1 MRGDQRL
8 TGGRDVPGFGYA
20 HGCPRKIH
28 DGIGIASSYQV
39 GNPGA
44 IKARRDPADRP
55 TTGRD
60 RCLLGRRGDFRHS
73 AAAGGRGQPRPNHWT
88 AEDFRGHHCK
98 HLEESRRLR
107 PASTEQAMTRPPKRS
122 MFAGDGV
129 AAPLQHATFRRI
141 WLASL
146 LSNLGLLI
154 QAVGAAW
161 AMTQMTSSAD
171 KVALVQTAL
180 MLPVMLISMPAG
192 AIADMYDRRIVAL
205 ISLAIALSGA
215 TALTVLAWLGLV
227 TPETLLAL
235 CFVVGSG
242 MALFGPAWQSSV
254 TEQVPPETL
263 PSAVALNG
271 ISYNI
276 ARSFG
281 PAIGGIVVA
290 AAGAVAA
297 FAANAVLYLPLLI
310 VLFLWRRTS
319 QPSRLPRERL
329 NRAIVSG
336 VRYIANSPAIK
347 IVLTRTLVTGLIGG
361 SVSALMP
368 LVARDLLHGGA
379 QTYGIMLGAF
389 GMGAVIGALNITEVR
404 KRMSGEA
411 AIRACALSMGGAIA
425 AVALSREPVLTAAA
439 LVIAGAVW
447 MLAVALFNIGVQL
460 SAPRWVAGRSLAAF
474 QASIA
479 GGIAI
484 GSWGWGRLTDAV
496 GVEAALLVSAA
507 LMLASPLLGLWL
519 QMPRIGARNEDA
531 EVLADPEVQ
540 LSLTARSGPLVV
552 EIEYRVAQDNARAF
566 HNVMQEVQ
574 LSRQRNGAYGWS
586 IARDIAD
593 PELWTERYH
602 CPTWL
607 DYLRQRNRSTQS
619 ERALHQRAIG
629 FHLGPDPV
637 RVRRMLER
645 PFGSVRWKEDTPDR
659 AVSEVLPVTSS
670 AAGGST

>member
-1 MRGDQRL
+1 M
-8 TGGRDVPGFGYA
+8 
-20 HGCPRKIH
+20 
-28 DGIGIASSYQV
+28 
-39 GNPGA
+39 
-44 IKARRDPADRP
+44 
-55 TTGRD
+55 
-60 RCLLGRRGDFRHS
+60 
-73 AAAGGRGQPRPNHWT
+73 
-88 AEDFRGHHCK
+88 
-98 HLEESRRLR
+98 
-107 PASTEQAMTRPPKRS
+107 TERPKRS
-122 MFAGDGV
+122 LFAADGV
-129 AAPLQHATFRRI
+129 AAPLRHGVFRRI

-154 QAVGAAW
+154 QGVGAAW

-192 AIADMYDRRIVAL
+192 AIADMYDRRVVAL
-205 ISLAIALSGA
+205 ISLSISLAGSTALS
-215 TALTVLAWLGLV
+215 VLAWLGLV
-227 TPETLLAL
+227 TPQSLLAL

-254 TEQVPPETL
+254 SEQVPAETL

-290 AAGAVAA
+290 TAGAVAA
-297 FAANAVLYLPLLI
+297 FAANAVLYIPLLV
-310 VLFLWRRTS
+310 VLFLWRRS
-319 QPSRLPRERL
+319 SEPSRLPRERL

-336 VRYIANSPAIK
+336 VRYIANSPSIR
-347 IVLTRTLVTGLIGG
+347 IVLARTLVTGVIGG

-389 GMGAVIGALNITEVR
+389 GMGAVIGALNIAEVR

-411 AIRACALSMGGAIA
+411 AVRACALSMAGAIA
-425 AVALSREPVLTAAA
+425 AVAMSKSPVLTAAA

-479 GGIAI
+479 GGIAM
-484 GSWGWGRLTDAV
+484 GSWGWGHLTDLV
-496 GVEAALLVSAA
+496 GVETALLVSAA
-507 LMLASPLLGLWL
+507 LMFVSPLLGFWL
-519 QMPRIGARNEDA
+519 RMPRIGARNEDA
-531 EVLADPEVQ
+531 EVLADPEVR
-540 LSLTARSGPLVV
+540 LSLTGRSGPLVV
-552 EIEYRVAQDNARAF
+552 EIEYRVAQESARAF

-619 ERALHQRAIG
+619 ERALHQRAID

-659 AVSEVLPVTSS
+659 AANEVLPVAN
-670 AAGGST
+670 AASGST

>member
-1 MRGDQRL
+1 
-8 TGGRDVPGFGYA
+8 V
-20 HGCPRKIH
+20 
-28 DGIGIASSYQV
+28 
-39 GNPGA
+39 
-44 IKARRDPADRP
+44 
-55 TTGRD
+55 
-60 RCLLGRRGDFRHS
+60 
-73 AAAGGRGQPRPNHWT
+73 
-88 AEDFRGHHCK
+88 
-98 HLEESRRLR
+98 
-107 PASTEQAMTRPPKRS
+107 
-122 MFAGDGV
+122 DGV
-129 AAPLQHATFRRI
+129 AAPLRHALFRRI

-154 QAVGAAW
+154 QGVGAAW

-180 MLPVMLISMPAG
+180 MLPIMLIAMPAG

-205 ISLAIALSGA
+205 VSLSIALAGATSLA
-215 TALTVLAWLGLV
+215 VMAWLGLV
-227 TPETLLAL
+227 TPQILLAF

-242 MALFGPAWQSSV
+242 NALFGPAWQSSV
-254 TEQVPPETL
+254 SEQVPPENL

-281 PAIGGIVVA
+281 PAIGGIIVA
-290 AAGAVAA
+290 TAGAVAA
-297 FAANAVLYLPLLI
+297 FAANAILYIPLWV
-310 VLFLWRRTS
+310 VLFLWRRVS
-319 QPSRLPRERL
+319 EPSRLPRERL

-336 VRYIANSPAIK
+336 VRYIANSPPIR

-361 SVSALMP
+361 SVMALMP

-389 GMGAVIGALNITEVR
+389 GVGAVIGALNISELR

-411 AIRACALSMGGAIA
+411 AIRACTLSMAGAMA
-425 AVALSREPVLTAAA
+425 AVALSRQPVLTAAA
-439 LVIAGAVW
+439 LVVAGAVW
-447 MLAVALFNIGVQL
+447 MAAVALFNIGVQL

-479 GGIAI
+479 GGIGI
-484 GSWGWGRLTDAV
+484 GSWGWGHLTDAA
-496 GVEAALLVSAA
+496 GVQTALLVSAA

-519 QMPRIGARNEDA
+519 GMPPVGARNEAA
-531 EVLADPEVQ
+531 ELLADPEVK
-540 LSLTARSGPLVV
+540 LSLTGRSGPLVV
-552 EIEYRVAQDNARAF
+552 EIEYRVAQENARAF

-586 IARDIAD
+586 VARDIAD

-607 DYLRQRNRSTQS
+607 DYLRQRNRATQS
-619 ERALHQRAIG
+619 ERALHQQAID
-629 FHLGPDPV
+629 FHVGPDPI

-645 PFGSVRWKEDTPDR
+645 PFGSVRWKEDSPDR
-659 AVSEVLPVTSS
+659 AANEVLPIAT

>member
-1 MRGDQRL
+1 M
-8 TGGRDVPGFGYA
+8 
-20 HGCPRKIH
+20 
-28 DGIGIASSYQV
+28 
-39 GNPGA
+39 
-44 IKARRDPADRP
+44 
-55 TTGRD
+55 
-60 RCLLGRRGDFRHS
+60 
-73 AAAGGRGQPRPNHWT
+73 
-88 AEDFRGHHCK
+88 
-98 HLEESRRLR
+98 
-107 PASTEQAMTRPPKRS
+107 TEQPKRS
-122 MFAGDGV
+122 MFATDGV
-129 AAPLQHATFRRI
+129 AAPLRHSVFRRI

-154 QAVGAAW
+154 QGVGAAW

-180 MLPVMLISMPAG
+180 MLPIMLISMPAG
-192 AIADMYDRRIVAL
+192 AIADMYDRRVVAL
-205 ISLAIALSGA
+205 VSLSIALVGSTVLSG
-215 TALTVLAWLGLV
+215 LAWLGLV
-227 TPETLLAL
+227 TPNILLIF
-235 CFVVGSG
+235 CFIVGSG

-254 TEQVPPETL
+254 SEQVPAENL

-281 PAIGGIVVA
+281 PAIGGIIVA
-290 AAGAVAA
+290 TAGAVAA

-319 QPSRLPRERL
+319 EPSRLPRERL

-336 VRYIANSPAIK
+336 VRYIANSPSIR
-347 IVLTRTLVTGLIGG
+347 IVLARTLVTGVIGG

-389 GMGAVIGALNITEVR
+389 GMGAVIGALNITELR
-404 KRMSGEA
+404 KRLSGEA
-411 AIRACALSMGGAIA
+411 AIRACTLSMAGAIA

-439 LVIAGAVW
+439 LVVAGAVW
-447 MLAVALFNIGVQL
+447 MAAVALFNIGVQL

-484 GSWGWGRLTDAV
+484 GSWGWGHLTDVA
-496 GVEAALLVSAA
+496 GVETALLVSAA
-507 LMLASPLLGLWL
+507 LMFASPLLGLWL
-519 QMPRIGARNEDA
+519 TMPPIGARTEDA
-531 EVLADPEVQ
+531 EVLADPEVR
-540 LSLTARSGPLVV
+540 LSLTGRSGPLVV
-552 EIEYRVAQDNARAF
+552 EIEYRVDQESARAF

-607 DYLRQRNRSTQS
+607 DYLRQRNRSSQS
-619 ERALHQRAIG
+619 ERALHQSAMD

-659 AVSEVLPVTSS
+659 AANEVLPVATVAGSS
-670 AAGGST
+670 T

>member
-1 MRGDQRL
+1 MQK
-8 TGGRDVPGFGYA
+8 P
-20 HGCPRKIH
+20 
-28 DGIGIASSYQV
+28 
-39 GNPGA
+39 
-44 IKARRDPADRP
+44 
-55 TTGRD
+55 
-60 RCLLGRRGDFRHS
+60 
-73 AAAGGRGQPRPNHWT
+73 
-88 AEDFRGHHCK
+88 
-98 HLEESRRLR
+98 SR
-107 PASTEQAMTRPPKRS
+107 RS
-122 MFAGDGV
+122 MFTGDGV
-129 AAPLQHATFRRI
+129 AAPLQHSVFRRI

-146 LSNLGLLI
+146 VSNLGLLI
-154 QAVGAAW
+154 QGVGAAW

-180 MLPVMLISMPAG
+180 MLPIMLISMPAG

-205 ISLAIALSGA
+205 ISLSISLVGA
-215 TALTVLAWLGLV
+215 TALTVLAWFGFI
-227 TPETLLAL
+227 TPAILLAF
-235 CFVVGSG
+235 CFVVGCG

-254 TEQVPPETL
+254 SEQVPPETL

-297 FAANAVLYLPLLI
+297 FAANALLYIPLLI
-310 VLFLWRRTS
+310 VLFLWRRAS
-319 QPSRLPRERL
+319 EPSRLPREKL
-329 NRAIVSG
+329 SRAIVSG
-336 VRYIANSPAIK
+336 VRYIANLPSIR
-347 IVLTRTLVTGLIGG
+347 IVLTRTLVTGLAGG

-389 GMGAVIGALNITEVR
+389 GMGAVLGALNISEIR
-404 KRMSGEA
+404 KRLSGEA
-411 AIRACALSMGGAIA
+411 AVRACAISMAGAIA
-425 AVALSREPVLTAAA
+425 SVALSTNAVLTAAA
-439 LVIAGAVW
+439 LVLAGGVW

-479 GGIAI
+479 GGIAV
-484 GSWGWGRLTDAV
+484 GSWGWGHLTDAA
-496 GVEAALLVSAA
+496 GVETALLVSAG
-507 LMLASPLLGLWL
+507 LMLLSPLLGLWL
-519 QMPRIGARNEDA
+519 RMPPVGARDADA
-531 EVLADPEVQ
+531 EMLADPEVR
-540 LSLTARSGPLVV
+540 LSLTGRSGPLVV
-552 EIEYRVAQDNARAF
+552 EIEYRVDQESARAF

-619 ERALHQRAIG
+619 ERELHVRAMAFHIG
-629 FHLGPDPV
+629 IEPV

-659 AVSEVLPVTSS
+659 AANEVLPAATPAGSS
-670 AAGGST
+670 T

>member
-1 MRGDQRL
+1 
-8 TGGRDVPGFGYA
+8 VPA
-20 HGCPRKIH
+20 
-28 DGIGIASSYQV
+28 
-39 GNPGA
+39 
-44 IKARRDPADRP
+44 
-55 TTGRD
+55 
-60 RCLLGRRGDFRHS
+60 
-73 AAAGGRGQPRPNHWT
+73 
-88 AEDFRGHHCK
+88 
-98 HLEESRRLR
+98 
-107 PASTEQAMTRPPKRS
+107 
-122 MFAGDGV
+122 
-129 AAPLQHATFRRI
+129 
-141 WLASL
+141 
-146 LSNLGLLI
+146 
-154 QAVGAAW
+154 
-161 AMTQMTSSAD
+161 
-171 KVALVQTAL
+171 
-180 MLPVMLISMPAG
+180 
-192 AIADMYDRRIVAL
+192 
-205 ISLAIALSGA
+205 
-215 TALTVLAWLGLV
+215 
-227 TPETLLAL
+227 
-235 CFVVGSG
+235 
-242 MALFGPAWQSSV
+242 
-254 TEQVPPETL
+254 ETL

-290 AAGAVAA
+290 TAGAVAA
-297 FAANAVLYLPLLI
+297 FAANAVLYIPLLV
-310 VLFLWRRTS
+310 VLFLWRRTHE
-319 QPSRLPRERL
+319 PSRLPRERL

-336 VRYIANSPAIK
+336 VRYIANSPSIR
-347 IVLTRTLVTGLIGG
+347 IVLARTLVMGTLGG

-389 GMGAVIGALNITEVR
+389 GMGAVIGALNIAEVR

-484 GSWGWGRLTDAV
+484 GSWGWGHLTDAV
-496 GVEAALLVSAA
+496 GVETALLVSAA
-507 LMLASPLLGLWL
+507 LMFASPLLGLWL
-519 QMPRIGARNEDA
+519 RMPRIGARNEDA

-540 LSLTARSGPLVV
+540 LLLTARSGPLVV
-552 EIEYRVAQDNARAF
+552 EIEYRVAQENARPF
-566 HNVMQEVQ
+566 HTVMQQVQ

-619 ERALHQRAIG
+619 ERALHQEAIA

-637 RVRRMLER
+637 RIRRMLER
-645 PFGSVRWKEDTPDR
+645 PFGSVRWKDESPDR
-659 AVSEVLPVTSS
+659 AAREVLPVAS
-670 AAGGST
+670 AAAGSSST

>member
-1 MRGDQRL
+1 M
-8 TGGRDVPGFGYA
+8 
-20 HGCPRKIH
+20 I
-28 DGIGIASSYQV
+28 
-39 GNPGA
+39 
-44 IKARRDPADRP
+44 
-55 TTGRD
+55 
-60 RCLLGRRGDFRHS
+60 
-73 AAAGGRGQPRPNHWT
+73 
-88 AEDFRGHHCK
+88 
-98 HLEESRRLR
+98 
-107 PASTEQAMTRPPKRS
+107 EQAKRP
-122 MFAGDGV
+122 MFAADGV
-129 AAPLQHATFRRI
+129 AAPLRHSAFRRI

-161 AMTQMTSSAD
+161 AMTQMTPSVD

-180 MLPVMLISMPAG
+180 MLPVMLIAMPAG
-192 AIADMYDRRIVAL
+192 AIADMYDRRVVAL
-205 ISLAIALSGA
+205 VSLSIALAGA
-215 TALTVLAWLGLV
+215 AALTVLAWLGRL
-227 TPETLLAL
+227 TPEILLAF
-235 CFVVGSG
+235 CFIVGSG
-242 MALFGPAWQSSV
+242 MALFGPAWQASV
-254 TEQVPPETL
+254 SEQVPPETL

-290 AAGAVAA
+290 TAGAVAA
-297 FAANAVLYLPLLI
+297 FAANAVLYIPLLI

-319 QPSRLPRERL
+319 EPSRLPRERL

-336 VRYIANSPAIK
+336 VRYIANSPSIR
-347 IVLTRTLVTGLIGG
+347 IVLARTLITGVIGG

-404 KRMSGEA
+404 RRMSGEA
-411 AIRACALSMGGAIA
+411 AVRACALAMGGAIA
-425 AVALSREPVLTAAA
+425 AVALSRQPVLTAAA
-439 LVIAGAVW
+439 LVVAGAVW

-484 GSWGWGRLTDAV
+484 GSWGWGRLTDAA
-496 GVEAALLVSAA
+496 GVETALLVSAA
-507 LMLASPLLGLWL
+507 LMLVSPILGLWL
-519 QMPRIGARNEDA
+519 GMPRVGARNEDA
-531 EVLADPEVQ
+531 EVLADPEVR
-540 LSLTARSGPLVV
+540 LPLTGRSGPLVV
-552 EIEYRVAQDNARAF
+552 EIEYRVDQESARAF

-602 CPTWL
+602 CPTWF

-619 ERALHQRAIG
+619 ERALHQRAMD

-659 AVSEVLPVTSS
+659 AANEVLPVAT
-670 AAGGST
+670 AAGSST

>member
-1 MRGDQRL
+1 M
-8 TGGRDVPGFGYA
+8 
-20 HGCPRKIH
+20 KE
-28 DGIGIASSYQV
+28 
-39 GNPGA
+39 
-44 IKARRDPADRP
+44 PA
-55 TTGRD
+55 
-60 RCLLGRRGDFRHS
+60 
-73 AAAGGRGQPRPNHWT
+73 
-88 AEDFRGHHCK
+88 
-98 HLEESRRLR
+98 
-107 PASTEQAMTRPPKRS
+107 KRS
-122 MFAGDGV
+122 MFSGDGV
-129 AAPLQHATFRRI
+129 AAPLRHGVFRRI

-146 LSNLGLLI
+146 VSNLGLLI
-154 QAVGAAW
+154 QGVGAAW

-180 MLPVMLISMPAG
+180 MLPIMLISMPAG

-205 ISLAIALSGA
+205 VSLAIALTGA
-215 TALTVLAWLGLV
+215 TALTVMAWLNLV
-227 TPETLLAL
+227 TPNILLAF
-235 CFVVGSG
+235 CFIVGCG

-254 TEQVPPETL
+254 SEQVPAETL
-263 PSAVALNG
+263 PAAVALNG

-281 PAIGGIVVA
+281 PAIGGVIVA
-290 AAGAVAA
+290 TSGAVAA
-297 FAANAVLYLPLLI
+297 FAANALLYIPLFI
-310 VLFLWRRTS
+310 VLFLWRRAS
-319 QPSRLPRERL
+319 EPSRLPRERL

-336 VRYIANSPAIK
+336 VRYIANSPSIRT
-347 IVLTRTLVTGLIGG
+347 VLARTLVTGIIGG

-368 LVARDLLHGGA
+368 LVARDLLQGGA

-389 GMGAVIGALNITEVR
+389 GMGAVIGALNIGTLR
-404 KRMSGEA
+404 KQMSGEA
-411 AIRACALSMGGAIA
+411 AIRACTISMAGAIT
-425 AVALSREPVLTAAA
+425 AVALSRQPVLTAAA
-439 LVIAGAVW
+439 LVVAGAVW
-447 MLAVALFNIGVQL
+447 MAAVALFNIGVQL

-474 QASIA
+474 QAAIA

-484 GSWGWGRLTDAV
+484 GSWGWGYLTDLQ
-496 GVEAALLVSAA
+496 GVQTALLVSAA
-507 LMLASPLLGLWL
+507 MMLVSPLLGLWL
-519 QMPRIGARNEDA
+519 RMPPVGARNEPA
-531 EVLADPEVQ
+531 EILADPEVR
-540 LSLTARSGPLVV
+540 LSLTGRSGPLVV
-552 EIEYRVAQDNARAF
+552 EIEYRVDQESARAF

-619 ERALHQRAIG
+619 ERALHQRAMD

-659 AVSEVLPVTSS
+659 AANEVLPVAT
-670 AAGGST
+670 AAGSST

>member
-1 MRGDQRL
+1 MTDQ
-8 TGGRDVPGFGYA
+8 
-20 HGCPRKIH
+20 
-28 DGIGIASSYQV
+28 
-39 GNPGA
+39 
-44 IKARRDPADRP
+44 
-55 TTGRD
+55 
-60 RCLLGRRGDFRHS
+60 
-73 AAAGGRGQPRPNHWT
+73 
-88 AEDFRGHHCK
+88 
-98 HLEESRRLR
+98 
-107 PASTEQAMTRPPKRS
+107 PKRS
-122 MFAGDGV
+122 MFTADGV
-129 AAPLQHATFRRI
+129 AAPLRHPVFRRI

-154 QAVGAAW
+154 QGVGAAW

-180 MLPVMLISMPAG
+180 MLPIMLISMPAG

-205 ISLAIALSGA
+205 VSLSIALSGA
-215 TALTVLAWLGLV
+215 TALTVLAWLDLV
-227 TPETLLAL
+227 TPQILLAF
-235 CFVVGSG
+235 CFIVGSG

-254 TEQVPPETL
+254 SEQVPAETL

-297 FAANAVLYLPLLI
+297 FAANAVLYIPLLI
-310 VLFLWRRTS
+310 VLFLWRRS
-319 QPSRLPRERL
+319 SEPSRLPRERL

-336 VRYIANSPAIK
+336 VRYIANSPSIRV
-347 IVLTRTLVTGLIGG
+347 VLVRTLVTGLLGG

-389 GMGAVIGALNITEVR
+389 GMGAVIGALNIAEVR
-404 KRMSGEA
+404 NRMSGEA
-411 AIRACALSMGGAIA
+411 AVRACALSMGGAIA
-425 AVALSREPVLTAAA
+425 AVALSREPVLTATA

-447 MLAVALFNIGVQL
+447 MLSVALFNIGVQL

-474 QASIA
+474 QAAIA

-484 GSWGWGRLTDAV
+484 GSWGWGRLTDAA
-496 GVEAALLVSAA
+496 GVETALLVSAG
-507 LMLASPLLGLWL
+507 LMFASPLLGLWL
-519 QMPRIGARNEDA
+519 GMPRVGARNEDA
-531 EVLADPEVQ
+531 EVLADPEVR
-540 LSLTARSGPLVV
+540 LSLTGRSGPLVV
-552 EIEYRVAQDNARAF
+552 EIEYRVAQDDARAF

-586 IARDIAD
+586 VARDIAD

-619 ERALHQRAIG
+619 ERALHQQAID

-659 AVSEVLPVTSS
+659 AASEVLPVAT
-670 AAGGST
+670 AAGSST

>member
-1 MRGDQRL
+1 MNEPSHPQR
-8 TGGRDVPGFGYA
+8 F
-20 HGCPRKIH
+20 
-28 DGIGIASSYQV
+28 
-39 GNPGA
+39 
-44 IKARRDPADRP
+44 
-55 TTGRD
+55 
-60 RCLLGRRGDFRHS
+60 
-73 AAAGGRGQPRPNHWT
+73 AA
-88 AEDFRGHHCK
+88 
-98 HLEESRRLR
+98 
-107 PASTEQAMTRPPKRS
+107 
-122 MFAGDGV
+122 DGV
-129 AAPLQHATFRRI
+129 TAPLRYPAFRRI

-154 QAVGAAW
+154 QGVGAAW

-171 KVALVQTAL
+171 NVALVQTAL

-205 ISLAIALSGA
+205 VALAIALSGA
-215 TALTVLAWLGLV
+215 TALSVLAWLGMV
-227 TPETLLAL
+227 TPQILLAF

-242 MALFGPAWQSSV
+242 NALFGPSWQSSV
-254 TEQVPPETL
+254 SEQVPPETL

-290 AAGAVAA
+290 TAGAVAA
-297 FAANAVLYLPLLI
+297 FACNAVLYLPLLV
-310 VLFLWRRTS
+310 VLFLWRRS
-319 QPSRLPRERL
+319 SEPSRLPRERL
-329 NRAIVSG
+329 NRAMVSG
-336 VRYIANSPAIK
+336 VRYIANSPSIR
-347 IVLTRTLVTGLIGG
+347 IVLARTLVTGVIGG

-389 GMGAVIGALNITEVR
+389 GMGAVVGALNIAEVR
-404 KRMSGEA
+404 KRLSGEGA
-411 AIRACALSMGGAIA
+411 VRACALSMAGAIT

-439 LVIAGAVW
+439 LVVAGAVW

-484 GSWGWGRLTDAV
+484 GSWGWGRLTDAA
-496 GVEAALLVSAA
+496 GVQTALLVSAA
-507 LMLASPLLGLWL
+507 LMFASPLLGLWL
-519 QMPRIGARNEDA
+519 RMPRVGARNEDA
-531 EVLADPEVQ
+531 ELLADPEVRLA
-540 LSLTARSGPLVV
+540 LSGRSGPLVV
-552 EIEYRVAQDNARAF
+552 EIEYRVDQESARTF
-566 HNVMQEVQ
+566 HSVMQEVQ

-619 ERALHQRAIG
+619 ERALHQRAQA
-629 FHLGPDPV
+629 FHLGPEPV

-645 PFGSVRWKEDTPDR
+645 PFGSVRWKDDTPDR
-659 AVSEVLPVTSS
+659 AANEVLPVAT
-670 AAGGST
+670 AAGSSGT

>member
-1 MRGDQRL
+1 MTDQ
-8 TGGRDVPGFGYA
+8 
-20 HGCPRKIH
+20 
-28 DGIGIASSYQV
+28 
-39 GNPGA
+39 
-44 IKARRDPADRP
+44 
-55 TTGRD
+55 
-60 RCLLGRRGDFRHS
+60 
-73 AAAGGRGQPRPNHWT
+73 
-88 AEDFRGHHCK
+88 
-98 HLEESRRLR
+98 
-107 PASTEQAMTRPPKRS
+107 PKRS
-122 MFAGDGV
+122 MLSAHGV
-129 AAPLQHATFRRI
+129 AAPLRHVVFRRI

-161 AMTQMTSSAD
+161 AMTQMTPDAD

-205 ISLAIALSGA
+205 VSLSISLSGA
-215 TALTVLAWLGLV
+215 TALTVLAWFGLI
-227 TPETLLAL
+227 TPNTLLAF

-254 TEQVPPETL
+254 SEQVPAETL

-290 AAGAVAA
+290 TAGAVAA
-297 FAANAVLYLPLLI
+297 FASNALLYLPLLV
-310 VLFLWRRTS
+310 VLFLWNRTS
-319 QPSRLPRERL
+319 EPSRLPRERL

-336 VRYIANSPAIK
+336 VRYIANSPSIR
-347 IVLTRTLVTGLIGG
+347 IVLARTLVTGLIGG

-389 GMGAVIGALNITEVR
+389 GMGAVIGALNISEIR
-404 KRMSGEA
+404 QRLSGESA
-411 AIRACALSMGGAIA
+411 VRACALSMGGAIA

-439 LVIAGAVW
+439 LVVAGAAW
-447 MLAVALFNIGVQL
+447 MMAVALFNIGVQL

-484 GSWGWGRLTDAV
+484 GSWGWGHLTNVA
-496 GVEAALLVSAA
+496 GVETALLVSAG

-519 QMPRIGARNEDA
+519 GMPRVGARNEDA
-531 EVLADPEVQ
+531 EDLADPEVR
-540 LSLTARSGPLVV
+540 LSLTGRSGPLVV

-566 HNVMQEVQ
+566 HNVMQDVQ

-586 IARDIAD
+586 VARDIAD

-607 DYLRQRNRSTQS
+607 DYLRQRNRATQS
-619 ERALHQRAIG
+619 ERALHLQAIA
-629 FHLGPDPV
+629 FHIGPDPV
-637 RVRRMLER
+637 RIRRMLER

-659 AVSEVLPVTSS
+659 AASEVLPVVAS
-670 AAGGST
+670 AAGSST

>member
-1 MRGDQRL
+1 M
-8 TGGRDVPGFGYA
+8 
-20 HGCPRKIH
+20 
-28 DGIGIASSYQV
+28 
-39 GNPGA
+39 
-44 IKARRDPADRP
+44 
-55 TTGRD
+55 
-60 RCLLGRRGDFRHS
+60 
-73 AAAGGRGQPRPNHWT
+73 
-88 AEDFRGHHCK
+88 
-98 HLEESRRLR
+98 
-107 PASTEQAMTRPPKRS
+107 TEQPKRP
-122 MFAGDGV
+122 MFATDGV
-129 AAPLQHATFRRI
+129 AAPLRHTIFRRI

-192 AIADMYDRRIVAL
+192 AIADMYDRRIVSMA
-205 ISLAIALSGA
+205 SLSIALSGA
-215 TALTVLAWLGLV
+215 TALTVLAWLGLI
-227 TPETLLAL
+227 TPTTLLAF
-235 CFVVGSG
+235 CFIVGSG
-242 MALFGPAWQSSV
+242 MALFGPSWQSSV
-254 TEQVPPETL
+254 SEQVPTETL

-290 AAGAVAA
+290 TTGVVAA
-297 FAANAVLYLPLLI
+297 FAANAVLYIPLMV
-310 VLFLWRRTS
+310 VLFLWRRES
-319 QPSRLPRERL
+319 EPSRLPRERL

-336 VRYIANSPAIK
+336 VRYIANSPSIK
-347 IVLTRTLVTGLIGG
+347 IVLARTLITGLIGG

-368 LVARDLLHGGA
+368 LVTRDLLHGGA

-389 GMGAVIGALNITEVR
+389 GMGAVIGALNIGEVR
-404 KRMSGEA
+404 KRLSGEA

-425 AVALSREPVLTAAA
+425 AVALSHERVLTAAA
-439 LVIAGAVW
+439 LVVAGAAW

-474 QASIA
+474 QASIS

-484 GSWGWGRLTDAV
+484 GSWGWGRLTDAA
-496 GVEAALLVSAA
+496 GVEAALLVSAV
-507 LMLASPLLGLWL
+507 LMFLSPLLGHWL
-519 QMPRIGARNEDA
+519 HMPRVGARNEDA
-531 EVLADPEVQ
+531 EMLADPEVQ
-540 LSLTARSGPLVV
+540 LSLTGRSGPLVV
-552 EIEYRVAQDNARAF
+552 EIEYRVAQENARAF

-602 CPTWL
+602 CPTWF
-607 DYLRQRNRSTQS
+607 DYLRQRSRATQS
-619 ERALHQRAIG
+619 ERALHQRATD

-645 PFGSVRWKEDTPDR
+645 PFGSVRWKEETPDR
-659 AVSEVLPVTSS
+659 AAREVMPVAS
-670 AAGGST
+670 AAAGSST

>member
-1 MRGDQRL
+1 M
-8 TGGRDVPGFGYA
+8 TEP
-20 HGCPRKIH
+20 
-28 DGIGIASSYQV
+28 
-39 GNPGA
+39 
-44 IKARRDPADRP
+44 
-55 TTGRD
+55 RD
-60 RCLLGRRGDFRHS
+60 RADSITAPLRHS
-73 AAAGGRGQPRPNHWT
+73 I
-88 AEDFRGHHCK
+88 
-98 HLEESRRLR
+98 
-107 PASTEQAMTRPPKRS
+107 
-122 MFAGDGV
+122 
-129 AAPLQHATFRRI
+129 FRRI

-146 LSNLGLLI
+146 LSNLGILI
-154 QAVGAAW
+154 QGVGAAW
-161 AMTQMTSSAD
+161 AMTQMTAEAD

-192 AIADMYDRRIVAL
+192 AIADMHDRRIVAL
-205 ISLAIALSGA
+205 VSLMIALSGA
-215 TALTVLAWLGLV
+215 TTLTVLAWLNLV
-227 TPETLLAL
+227 TPNILLAL

-254 TEQVPPETL
+254 SEQVPSETL
-263 PSAVALNG
+263 PAAVALNG

-290 AAGAVAA
+290 SAGAVAA
-297 FAANAVLYLPLLI
+297 FAANAVLYLPLLV
-310 VLFLWRRTS
+310 VLFLWNRVS
-319 QPSRLPRERL
+319 EPSRLPRERL

-336 VRYIANSPAIK
+336 VRYITNSPSIR
-347 IVLTRTLVTGLIGG
+347 IVLTRTMVTGIIGG

-389 GMGAVIGALNITEVR
+389 GMGAVIGALNISAIR
-404 KRMSGEA
+404 SRLSGEA
-411 AIRACALSMGGAIA
+411 AIRACALTMGAAIA
-425 AVALSREPVLTAAA
+425 AVAVSKQPVITAAA
-439 LVIAGAVW
+439 LVVAGAVW
-447 MLAVALFNIGVQL
+447 MLAIALFNIGVQL

-484 GSWGWGRLTDAV
+484 GSWCWGRITDV
-496 GVEAALLVSAA
+496 GGVEMALLISAG
-507 LMLASPLLGLWL
+507 LMLLSPVLGIWL
-519 QMPRIGARNEDA
+519 RLPPIGARNEDA
-531 EVLADPEVQ
+531 TDVLADPQVQ
-540 LSLTARSGPLVV
+540 LQLTGRSGPLVV

-566 HNVMQEVQ
+566 HNVMQDVQ

-607 DYLRQRNRSTQS
+607 DFLRQRNRATQI
-619 ERALHQRAIG
+619 ERELHQKAADFHIG
-629 FHLGPDPV
+629 AEPI

-645 PFGSVRWKEDTPDR
+645 PFGSVRWKDETPDR
-659 AVSEVLPVTSS
+659 AAKEVIPVVAT
-670 AAGGST
+670 AAGSST

>member
-1 MRGDQRL
+1 MTQP
-8 TGGRDVPGFGYA
+8 GRS
-20 HGCPRKIH
+20 I
-28 DGIGIASSYQV
+28 
-39 GNPGA
+39 
-44 IKARRDPADRP
+44 
-55 TTGRD
+55 
-60 RCLLGRRGDFRHS
+60 
-73 AAAGGRGQPRPNHWT
+73 
-88 AEDFRGHHCK
+88 
-98 HLEESRRLR
+98 
-107 PASTEQAMTRPPKRS
+107 
-122 MFAGDGV
+122 FATDGV
-129 AAPLQHATFRRI
+129 AAPLRHATFRRI

-205 ISLAIALSGA
+205 VSLSISLSGA
-215 TALTVLAWLGLV
+215 TALTVLAWFGLV
-227 TPETLLAL
+227 TPGSLLAF

-254 TEQVPPETL
+254 TEQVPAETL

-290 AAGAVAA
+290 TAGAVAA
-297 FAANAVLYLPLLI
+297 FAANAVLYIPLLV
-310 VLFLWRRTS
+310 VLFLWRRNNE
-319 QPSRLPRERL
+319 PSRLPRERL

-347 IVLTRTLVTGLIGG
+347 VVLARTLVTGLIGG

-404 KRMSGEA
+404 KRLSGEA
-411 AIRACALSMGGAIA
+411 AVRACALSMGGAIA

-484 GSWGWGRLTDAV
+484 GSWGWGRLTDAT
-496 GVEAALLVSAA
+496 GVETALLVSAV
-507 LMLASPLLGLWL
+507 LMLLSPLLGLWL
-519 QMPRIGARNEDA
+519 RMPRVGARNEDA

-619 ERALHQRAIG
+619 ERALHQRAMD
-629 FHLGPDPV
+629 FHLGPDTV

-645 PFGSVRWKEDTPDR
+645 PFGSVRWKEETPDR
-659 AVSEVLPVTSS
+659 ATSEVLPVASA